1 MYRDQGQ
8 IGKGNFV
15 LVEIENQGKNEKK
28 GK

>member
-8 IGKGNFV
+8 IGKGNFD
-15 LVEIENQGKNEKK
+15 LVEIENPAKNEKK

>member
-8 IGKGNFV
+8 IGKGNFD
-15 LVEIENQGKNEKK
+15 LVEIENQGKNERK

>member
-8 IGKGNFV
+8 IGKGNFD